1 MFYTRVW
8 DTSTRELS
16 EKRSVVFIPVAR
28 EFFDAGSVEF
38 GTQEYAEFEYCE

>member
-8 DTSTRELS
+8 ETSNTELS
-16 EKRSVVFIPVAR
+16 EKRSVAR

-38 GTQEYAEFEYCE
+38 ETQEYAEFEYCE